1 MKFYLYKFDD
11 GSVDENGRSNA
22 IFLLSD
28 YTEERDLRSDMCIH
42 DHGGMSYEIFARV
55 WQEGKL
61 EKVTSVEQV
70 PDYFLDYLPFQSDG
84 EEMFEFYI
92 SELLEKMDENGLI
105 KF

>member
-11 GSVDENGRSNA
+11 GSVDENGQSNA

-42 DHGGMSYEIFARV
+42 DHGGMSYEIFERV

-61 EKVTSVEQV
+61 EKVTDAKQ
-70 PDYFLDYLPFQSDG
+70 LPSSFQNYIPYQSDG
-84 EEMFEFYI
+84 EEIFDFYI
-92 SELLEKMDENGLI
+92 SELLGMMDENGLI
-105 KF
+105 EI